1 MKLPLSLMLILVG
14 TLVQGQIPLTE
25 SMRAALDVSQALEL
39 SPTLSQKLLTVALPA
54 DACLAH
60 WTAMRDSLEQSSISE
75 EDLLVEVLTIQEA
88 MKACRQSRR
97 DNMRQA
103 LPESYHQAFDQ
114 FSDPA
119 KPAVLHFGLH
129 NRMDCNVCKPQ

>member
-1 MKLPLSLMLILVG
+1 MKLAVSLMLFLVSPLL
-14 TLVQGQIPLTE
+14 TGQIPLTE
-25 SMRAALDVSQALEL
+25 SMRAAQDVSQALEL
-39 SPTLSQKLLTVALPA
+39 SPALSQKLLTVALPA

-60 WTAMRDSLEQSSISE
+60 WTAVRDSLEQASISE
-75 EDLLVEVLTIQEA
+75 EDLLVEVLAIQDA
-88 MKACRQSRR
+88 MKACRQSRS

-114 FSDPA
+114 FSAPA